1 VAKGRIMAGDI
12 KIEASVRA
20 GSVELEAS
28 YPEYAII
35 DAGFDEPFRQQLVEK
50 YESLA
55 QTQTNRDCI
64 LSITAKV
71 AGSQVVKG
79 IFELYKVVHA
89 RSGILICANY
99 PPEYIRALS
108 DLGLPSLPGFE
119 LCSSLEEARTKME
132 KLRHEAGA

>member
-1 VAKGRIMAGDI
+1 VAKGKKMTGDI
-12 KIEASVRA
+12 KVEASVRE
-20 GSVELEAS
+20 GSVELQAS

-35 DAGFDEPFRQQLVEK
+35 DAGFDEPFRKQLVEK

-64 LSITAKV
+64 LSITARV

-79 IFELYKVVHA
+79 IFELYKVVRA

-99 PPEYIRALS
+99 PPEYVRALS
-108 DLGLPSLPGFE
+108 DIGLPSLPGFE

-132 KLRHEAGA
+132 KLRLEAGA